1 MKPLDSDEDEELGAY
16 QKKLRERANRS
27 IQQLRGVLAERNSD
41 GELVEGR
48 GSHSPGSPGG
58 EESSWTQRQQSEAV
72 NQLRSLLQKQQRASS
87 PLTPSKTRS
96 SKGLQDEAASSLP
109 SVQDLVPIIHNQS
122 EYIQHLEAE
131 VKFCKEELVSM
142 KQRIRVVVV
151 ENEKLQ
157 GELKSKMVEETLK
170 DYTLLDATVTEP
182 PPPAPLRPGA
192 PSIHSPGRS
201 EDHHWRRELE
211 QLKVLYQAQTDTL
224 EAQITSLRKEL
235 ASCQKECEEVKGR
248 LRHKE
253 AAAASRG
260 AQPTVGGLCLKC
272 AQHEAVLAE
281 THSNMHVQ
289 AIDRLTKERDELMA
303 VLCSVRVSQSE
314 TQQREWSSYQQVKQ
328 AVEMAEEANLEKTRA
343 AVQCEQLARELS
355 RQRERLEKELAGQQQ
370 KLSEAREEARSEARK
385 EKDELAQTVAGLS
398 QRVAE
403 LQGQLDK
410 EGREGASL
418 TAQLDEALRKLT
430 AQEQDSSEVCGE
442 LRYQLSQAQLR
453 REEAERGLRET
464 SSKTSRQVELSGQE
478 VERLGQELIGCR
490 QRLEAIQRE
499 ASQSQAEVLSL
510 MEQLGQARHQLHLTR
525 QEREVWERCRGEDM
539 AAVTLSAQRREQ
551 ELTLRL
557 QQTEAQHERYAAELD
572 SLLSSQNALIGKLKE
587 ECCILGARLE
597 ELTETSSGEVE
608 QMALEKQHLEE
619 TLEKLRARSADMEE
633 QCVQHGRM
641 HQRMKNRL
649 QQLDQHCQSSAQQVL
664 ELLARQNQLTQERHV
679 LTEEM
684 QNLRI
689 QLPSANS

>member
-1 MKPLDSDEDEELGAY
+1 MESLWKAGVATPLAV
-16 QKKLRERANRS
+16 R
-27 IQQLRGVLAERNSD
+27 AERHH
-41 GELVEGR
+41 R
-48 GSHSPGSPGG
+48 GPSVS
-58 EESSWTQRQQSEAV
+58 RV
-72 NQLRSLLQKQQRASS
+72 KLKQQGASS
-87 PLTPSKTRS
+87 PVTPSKTRS
-96 SKGLQDEAASSLP
+96 SKGLPDEAASSLP

-151 ENEKLQ
+151 DNEKLQ

-182 PPPAPLRPGA
+182 PPSVPLRPGA
-192 PSIHSPGRS
+192 PSIHSPGPS
-201 EDHHWRRELE
+201 EDHHWRKELE
-211 QLKVLYQAQTDTL
+211 QLKVLYQAQTETL
-224 EAQITSLRKEL
+224 EAQVTSLRKEL
-235 ASCQKECEEVKGR
+235 ASCRKEGEEVKCR
-248 LRHKE
+248 LRHQE
-253 AAAASRG
+253 TAAAASRG

-314 TQQREWSSYQQVKQ
+314 AQQREWASYQQVKQ

-343 AVQCEQLARELS
+343 AVQCEQLGRELS

-385 EKDELAQTVAGLS
+385 EKDALAQTVAGLS

-410 EGREGASL
+410 GGREGASL
-418 TAQLDEALRKLT
+418 NAQLDEALRKLG
-430 AQEQDSSEVCGE
+430 AQEQDSSKVCGE

-464 SSKTSRQVELSGQE
+464 SSKTSRQVELAGQE
-478 VERLGQELIGCR
+478 VQRLGQELIGCR
-490 QRLEAIQRE
+490 QRLEAAQRE

-539 AAVTLSAQRREQ
+539 AAVTLSAQQREQ

-608 QMALEKQHLEE
+608 QIALEKQHLEE
-619 TLEKLRARSADMEE
+619 TLEKLRTRSAAMEE

-679 LTEEM
+679 LNEEM